1 MHTYIWRKEEYW
13 SGNPHQYLFLENFM
27 DRGAWWA
34 TVHRIA
40 ELDTTEQLTFTYT
53 YLLISYK
60 SIYRRISF
68 SPHPLWHLLFVDILM
83 MAILTGGRWY
93 PTGLLICISPIIS
106 NAEHLSIC
114 LLAICMSPLENVYL
128 GLVYVLIGSFVLLR
142 LSCMGSLYILEIKPL
157 SVGPKGTCHHQLAV
171 FFTL

>member
-13 SGNPHQYLFLENFM
+13 SGNPHQSLFLENFM

-68 SPHPLWHLLFVDILM
+68 SPHPLWHLLFVDVLM
-83 MAILTGGRWY
+83 MAILTGVRC
-93 PTGLLICISPIIS
+93 T
-106 NAEHLSIC
+106 
-114 LLAICMSPLENVYL
+114 
-128 GLVYVLIGSFVLLR
+128 
-142 LSCMGSLYILEIKPL
+142 SLYFDMHF
-157 SVGPKGTCHHQLAV
+157 SNN
-171 FFTL
+171 